1 MATTIILNENN
12 PLGVSAIDTMD
23 LNYAGQGNF
32 WRYYLESGLATP
44 IKVKYI
50 YDYMVR
56 EGYRTPVINFDQ
68 TFIDNVIAENPT
80 YVEEYNSCWYPLAG
94 GITGGI
100 LCAVS
105 GTDSVNFRFL
115 TSTDASISWFY
126 PASTK
131 YTLGTQTLDQI
142 LYLVSSV
149 YTNGSLVGNN
159 AGLVEAPCNI
169 SYLGGL
175 GQDFIPCPAENMAD
189 VLQFTGDNPFNIDP
203 ISLTPISFKAPNYY
217 GEPSVLPQR
226 KAFFDWISTS
236 DLVPDKDP
244 YDDAG
249 YTIPDGGDGEVRQ
262 SVTIE
267 QPELPPEAL
276 MDSGIVQMYAPT
288 KQELNDFMAYIYSQP
303 DAFFNN
309 VKKLWA
315 NPMESIISCSIV
327 PFDVSAEK
335 TTAEVI
341 KFCGIS
347 TNVSMTKVKQY
358 KRFEMG
364 TLPIPKESN
373 SALDYNNFTKV
384 KAFLPFIG
392 IVDLN
397 TDDCMGA
404 DLNLIYNVDMLSG
417 DCIASI
423 QCIRNDVTYKNNYK
437 APLYQFKGNVI
448 LQAPITG
455 NNYAGLYGG
464 VANMVQATAIP
475 SAGAIMGASA
485 SNLLG
490 QKVTVQRSGT
500 LSGNTGTLGDY
511 TPYVIIE
518 SPIQSTTK
526 EMFKRQGY
534 PSNIMCSVQSLN
546 DSKNNVW
553 GGFTV
558 FQKDSVFVEG
568 INATDEEKAMIKQI
582 LETGI
587 IFNEVD

>member
-12 PLGVSAIDTMD
+12 PLGLSAINTMD
-23 LNYAGQGNF
+23 LNYAGVGNNY
-32 WRYYLESGLATP
+32 RYYLESGLGTE
-44 IKVKYI
+44 INLRVI
-50 YDYMVR
+50 YDYMVA
-56 EGYRTPVINFDQ
+56 EGYRLPTIIFDQ
-68 TFIDNVIAENPT
+68 TFIDKVIEGDPV
-80 YVEEYNSCWYPLAG
+80 YVEEYEACWYPLAG

-100 LCAVS
+100 LIS
-105 GTDSVNFRFL
+105 RGNNGLGIRFL
-115 TSTDASISWFY
+115 TASDLSQSWYASEST
-126 PASTK
+126 T
-131 YTLGTQTLDQI
+131 YTLGTETLDTI
-142 LYLVSSV
+142 IYLVSSI
-149 YTNGSLVGNN
+149 YTNGNLTSNDAGMIVGP
-159 AGLVEAPCNI
+159 VYI
-169 SYLGGL
+169 SVLGGL
-175 GQDFIPCPAENMAD
+175 GNDSVPMPTTNMSM
-189 VLQFTGDNPFNIDP
+189 VLQFTGDNPIEVDP
-203 ISLTPISFKAPNYY
+203 ISLTPIRFKAPNYY
-217 GEPSVLPQR
+217 GTPSVLPGR
-226 KAFFDWISTS
+226 KTWFDWVANS

-244 YDDAG
+244 YDDSG
-249 YTIPDGGDGEVRQ
+249 YTVPDGGDGEVRQ

-288 KQELNDFMAYIYSQP
+288 KQELNDFMDYVYSQP
-303 DAFFNN
+303 DAFFTN

-335 TTAEVI
+335 TDAQVV
-341 KFCGIS
+341 KFCGVS

-364 TLPIPKESN
+364 TLKITRESN
-373 SALDYNNFTKV
+373 TAMDYNNFSKIKV
-384 KAFLPFIG
+384 NLPFIG
-392 IVDLN
+392 ICDLN
-397 TDDCMGA
+397 TDDCMDA

-423 QCIRNDVTYKNNYK
+423 QCIKNDVTYKNNYK

-475 SAGAIMGASA
+475 SAGAIMGAAA

-518 SPIQSTTK
+518 SPIVSTTK

-534 PSNIMCSVQSLN
+534 PSNIMCTVESLN
-546 DSKNNVW
+546 DSRNNVY

-558 FQKDSVFVEG
+558 FQKDSVFVDG
-568 INATDEEKAMIKQI
+568 INATDAEKEAIKNI
-582 LETGI
+582 LETGV
-587 IFNEVD
+587 IFNKPD

>member
-1 MATTIILNENN
+1 MATTITLNENN
-12 PLGVSAIDTMD
+12 PLNVSAIDTMD

-50 YDYMVR
+50 YNYMVN
-56 EGYRTPVINFDQ
+56 EGYRTPGMQFDQ
-68 TFIDNVIAENPT
+68 TFIDGVIAEDPV
-80 YVEEYNSCWYPLAG
+80 YVEEYNACWYALAG

-100 LCAVS
+100 LCAV
-105 GTDSVNFRFL
+105 GGPDTVHFEFL
-115 TSTDASISWFY
+115 TSTDASQSWFY
-126 PASTK
+126 PAGTT
-131 YTLGTQTLDQI
+131 YVLGTQTLDQI
-142 LYLVSSV
+142 IYLVSAV
-149 YTNGSLVGNN
+149 YTNGSLTNN
-159 AGLVEAPCNI
+159 DAGLVEGPCNI

-175 GQDFIPCPAENMAD
+175 GQDFIPTPAENMAD
-189 VLQFTGDNPFNIDP
+189 VLVFKGDNPFNIDP
-203 ISLTPISFKAPNYY
+203 LTLTPISFKAPNYY
-217 GEPSVLPQR
+217 GTPSTLPFR
-226 KAFFDWISTS
+226 KPFFDWISTS
-236 DLVPDKDP
+236 DLTPDKDP
-244 YDDAG
+244 YDDGG
-249 YTIPDGGDGEVRQ
+249 YTVPDGGDGEVRQ

-288 KQELNDFMAYIYSQP
+288 KQELNDFMDYVYSQP
-303 DAFFNN
+303 DAFFTN

-315 NPMESIISCSIV
+315 NPMESIISCAIV

-335 TTAEVI
+335 TDAQVV
-341 KFCGIS
+341 KFCGVS

-364 TLPIPKESN
+364 TLKISRESN
-373 SALDYNNFTKV
+373 TAMDYNNFSKIKV
-384 KAFLPFIG
+384 NLPFIG
-392 IVDLN
+392 ICDLN
-397 TDDCMGA
+397 TDDCMDA
-404 DLNLIYNVDMLSG
+404 ELNLIYNVDMLSG

-423 QCIRNDVTYKNNYK
+423 QCIKNDVTYKNNYK

-475 SAGAIMGASA
+475 SAGAIMGAAA

-518 SPIQSTTK
+518 SPIVSTTK

-534 PSNIMCSVQSLN
+534 PSNIMCSVSSLN
-546 DSKNNVW
+546 DSRNKVY

-558 FQKDSVFVEG
+558 FQKDSVFVDG
-568 INATDEEKAMIKQI
+568 INATDAEKEAIKNI
-582 LETGI
+582 LETGV
-587 IFNEVD
+587 IFNEPD